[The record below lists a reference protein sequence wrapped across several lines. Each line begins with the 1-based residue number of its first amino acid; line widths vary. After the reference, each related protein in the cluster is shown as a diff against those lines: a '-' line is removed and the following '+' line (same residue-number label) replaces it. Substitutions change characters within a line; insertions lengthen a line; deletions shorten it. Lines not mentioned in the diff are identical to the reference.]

1 MMHVEEI
8 LNEYEY
14 ILKLKEKNIKK
25 WEDIFPA
32 FYSISKIN
40 INVLKDN
47 GMFEDVKK
55 LLKYIKPLS
64 ILPEERKIKRFKEL
78 KTALVMLKNKY
89 LIDAFEEPQK
99 KINLFTDI
107 KFLKHVGEKRATYL
121 RNIGLSNLYNT
132 FFYLPRDY
140 EDRRK
145 IKKIIN
151 TKDGEFALIS
161 GKIINFEELKI
172 NKGLTIINY
181 SVEDSTGVI
190 ILSFFN
196 QKFVKDKLKRGL
208 EFVYY
213 GKVEYSYGRRQMKS
227 PEFFELS
234 NLKKE
239 ILPVYPLTN
248 GISQQIIRKIFKQTI
263 PQVYYYEEYIPD
275 DLIERY
281 SMLKVNER
289 IKGVHFPKSFYH
301 KDLAYESMKYE
312 EIILFESALLLSKKR
327 SKQKNLGISKQIK
340 GELLNKYLKLLP
352 FKPTE
357 AQIKAHSEIRK
368 DLISKF
374 PMNRMLQGDVGSGK
388 TVVSEFA
395 IIDNFEAGYQSAM
408 MVPTSV
414 LAKQQFLKIQKNLE
428 DIGINVALLLGETK
442 NKEKKKIKEKL
453 KDGEIDLIIGTH
465 ALIQDDVIFSKLG
478 LIIID
483 EQHRFGVNQRLKLIN
498 KGLSPDILVMTATPI
513 PRTLA
518 LTIYGDLD
526 ISIIDQMP
534 KGRKK
539 VKTVLSTNS
548 NLKNIY
554 RFIHQEVSQG
564 NQAFFIY
571 PLVEES
577 EALDLKAATDM
588 YEKLKLEFD
597 NVALLHGKMK
607 SEEKNNIMEKFTS
620 KEISILVSTTVVE
633 VGVDIPDATVI
644 VIEHADRFGLSQLHQ
659 LRGRVGRSKKQ
670 AYCFLITGNNIPELT
685 KNKLFEFSNTFDG
698 FKVSEID
705 LSWRGPGKFFG
716 IQQHGLPEFKFTD
729 IVKDMV
735 LLDKIRKD
743 LESNPDSYFNE
754 RLKKEVIRR
763 YGKNLNLIN
772 AI

>member
-1 MMHVEEI
+1 MMHIEEI

-14 ILKLKEKNIKK
+14 ILDLKEKNIKK
-25 WEDIFPA
+25 WEEIFPA

-40 INVLKDN
+40 TKTLKDN
-47 GMFEDVKK
+47 NMLEDIKK
-55 LLKYIKPLS
+55 LLGYVKPLAV
-64 ILPEERKIKRFKEL
+64 LPEERKIKRFKEL
-78 KTALVMLKNKY
+78 KTALNKLKNKY
-89 LIDAFEEPQK
+89 LIDSFEKPEK

-107 KFLKHVGEKRATYL
+107 KFLKHVGEKRANSL
-121 RNIGLSNLYNT
+121 RNIGLSNLYTT

-151 TKDGEFALIS
+151 TKDGEFSLIS
-161 GKIINFEELKI
+161 GKIVNFEELRI

-208 EFVYY
+208 EFAFY

-227 PEFFELS
+227 PEFFEIS
-234 NLKKE
+234 SLKKE
-239 ILPVYPLTN
+239 ILPIYPLTN
-248 GISQQIIRKIFKQTI
+248 GISQQVIRKIFKQTI
-263 PQVYYYEEYIPD
+263 PQVYYYEEYIPKP
-275 DLIERY
+275 LIEKY
-281 SMLKVNER
+281 SILNINER
-289 IKGVHFPKSFYH
+289 IKGIHFPKSFYH
-301 KDLAYESMKYE
+301 KKLAYESMKYE
-312 EIILFESALLLSKKR
+312 EIILFESALLLSKKS
-327 SKQKNLGISKQIK
+327 SKQKKFGISKKIS
-340 GELLNKYLKLLP
+340 GELLKKYLKILP

-357 AQIKAHSEIRK
+357 AQIRSHNEIRK
-368 DLISKF
+368 DLISKS

-414 LAKQQFLKIQKNLE
+414 LAKQQFLKIQKNLKN
-428 DIGINVALLLGETK
+428 IGINVALLLGETK
-442 NKEKKKIKEKL
+442 NKEKKEIKEKL
-453 KDGEIDLIIGTH
+453 ANGKIDLIIGTH
-465 ALIQDDVIFSKLG
+465 ALIQDDVVFSKLG

-498 KGLSPDILVMTATPI
+498 KGISPDILVMTATPI

-539 VKTVLSTNS
+539 VKTVLSTDS

-554 RFIHQEVSQG
+554 RFIHQEIDQG

-577 EALDLKAATDM
+577 EVLDLKAAKDM
-588 YEKLKLEFD
+588 YEKLKLEFN

-607 SEEKNNIMEKFTS
+607 SEEKNNIMEKFSS

-670 AYCFLITGNNIPELT
+670 SYCFLITGNNIPETT

-716 IQQHGLPEFKFTD
+716 TQQHGIHEFKFTD
-729 IVKDMV
+729 IVEDML
-735 LLDKIRKD
+735 LLDKIRKE
-743 LESNPDSYFNE
+743 LESNQESYFDE
-754 RLKKEVIRR
+754 KLKKEILKR
-763 YGKNLNLIN
+763 YGKKLNLIN